1 VKTPAWNDLSAL
13 SFWTYVMADRK
24 GASANLVAQIRES
37 SVNEAERLLQNSRQN
52 GYGNTL
58 SLSDYI
64 WGSNGVAGNQ
74 SLLLIVT
81 DYLQKNDEF
90 RQRLRRTFIT

>member
-1 VKTPAWNDLSAL
+1 MKTPAWNDLSAL

-24 GASANLVAQIRES
+24 GASPNLVAQIRES

-74 SLLLIVT
+74 SLHLIVT